1 MGYFREN
8 CNKNYILKQMNT
20 STFPSICLNDDNAC
34 QSEVYEPVIRDFN
47 CI

>member
-1 MGYFREN
+1 
-8 CNKNYILKQMNT
+8 MNT